1 MSVSF
6 PSGRSRRVDRAV
18 LTATLVFGATAFVAL
33 VVLTLAAHDTG
44 FTTAGLVYGA
54 SLAACTLFSFL
65 YNTNEATRWRPW
77 LRYLD
82 HAAIFLLIA
91 GTYTPFSA
99 TGIDSPIHGS
109 LLTWVWCLAV
119 AGMALKLFL
128 PRSLDRVFVGVY
140 LALGWV
146 FVTAADDA
154 LRSIPAAPLTLL
166 GLGGLAYT
174 VGACIFA
181 RDIGRWTD
189 PVWHACVL
197 AGIVMHFTAVITFAF
212 SAGIA

>member
-1 MSVSF
+1 M
-6 PSGRSRRVDRAV
+6 GRSRLVDRAF
-18 LTATLVFGATAFVAL
+18 LAATLVFGATAFVAL
-33 VVLTLAAHDTG
+33 VVLTLVARDPG
-44 FTTAGLVYGA
+44 FTSASLVYGA
-54 SLAACTLFSFL
+54 SLVACTLFSFL

-82 HAAIFLLIA
+82 HASIFLLIA
-91 GTYTPFSA
+91 GTYTPFGA
-99 TGIDSPIHGS
+99 TGMDGPIHGS
-109 LLTWVWCLAV
+109 LLTWVWCLAI

-128 PRSLDRVFVGVY
+128 PKSFDRLFVGVY
-140 LALGWV
+140 VALGWV

-154 LRSIPAAPLTLL
+154 LRCIPVAPLILL

-189 PVWHACVL
+189 PVWHGCVL
-197 AGIVMHFTAVITFAF
+197 AGIVMHFTAVITFAL
-212 SAGIA
+212 SPGIA